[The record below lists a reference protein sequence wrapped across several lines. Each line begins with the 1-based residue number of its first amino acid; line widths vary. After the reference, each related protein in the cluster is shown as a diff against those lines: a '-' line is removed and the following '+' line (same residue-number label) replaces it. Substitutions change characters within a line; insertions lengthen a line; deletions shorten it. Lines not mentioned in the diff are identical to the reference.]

1 MEPGQRDVGVRAA
14 LHALDAALAEHRR
27 ATRLAADAR
36 ERERM
41 AGARAVKAAAAASAA
56 ALEQPVER
64 PLRGLRLGE
73 TWIEV
78 DGVRHPL
85 TAAVRARLDGTELN
99 VTGDGWS
106 ARLVLPPGE
115 GPAAAARE
123 AAARIEVAARSAA
136 TAAPV
141 RLARVADAA
150 RAHAAACHAAAAA
163 LAAADRRTAELHA
176 DRRRADACLDELA
189 ARLGPRRAD
198 EPGEA
203 GTARA
208 RLEQARLYLDSPV
221 EQPYAWIDAWPPELA
236 GAILRDLPDEPIAET
251 EDALRRVLA
260 ELREDEPILALARVE
275 GGVAA
280 VTGMRVLGD
289 GPLPERL
296 AEIAELV
303 RAAGPRAA
311 SAAAAP
317 APAADDPVELLRRL
331 GQLRD
336 AGVVSAAEFEAKKAE
351 LLRRI

>member
-41 AGARAVKAAAAASAA
+41 AGARTVKAAAAASAA

-64 PLRGLRLGE
+64 PLRGLRVAE

-85 TAAVRARLDGTELN
+85 TATVRARVDGAELG
-99 VTGDGWS
+99 VSGDGWS
-106 ARLVLPPGE
+106 ARLVLPPGD

-123 AAARIEVAARSAA
+123 AEGRIDAAARSAGS
-136 TAAPV
+136 AAPA

-176 DRRRADACLDELA
+176 DRRRVDGCLDELA
-189 ARLGPRRAD
+189 ERLGPRR
-198 EPGEA
+198 PGESEEHGA
-203 GTARA
+203 ARA
-208 RLEQARLYLDSPV
+208 RLEQARLYLDAPV
-221 EQPYAWIDAWPPELA
+221 EQPYAWLDAWPPEVA
-236 GAILRDLPDEPIAET
+236 GAILRDLPDEPIART
-251 EDALRRVLA
+251 EAALRRLVA
-260 ELREDEPILALARVE
+260 ELADGEHVLALAPVA

-280 VTGMRVLGD
+280 VTDARTLGAR
-289 GPLPERL
+289 PLPDRL

-303 RAAGPRAA
+303 RAAGPQAA

-331 GQLRD
+331 GRLRD